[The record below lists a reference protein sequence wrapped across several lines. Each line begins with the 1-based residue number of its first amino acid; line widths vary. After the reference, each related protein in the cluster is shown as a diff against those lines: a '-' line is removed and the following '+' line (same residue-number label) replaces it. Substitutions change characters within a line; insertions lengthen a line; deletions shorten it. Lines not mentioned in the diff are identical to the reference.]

1 MRIIFHSSKMHKA
14 CSSDR
19 EMIKVYGPEIGKK
32 LQQRLSELGAAPTM
46 DQIPSYA
53 RCHPLTG
60 DLKGYYA
67 VDLAH
72 PCRLIF
78 KPCTDDQV
86 LKSDGSLDISKV
98 DTIEIIRVIDYH

>member
-19 EMIKVYGPEIGKK
+19 VMIKVYGPEIGKK
-32 LQQRLSELGAAPTM
+32 LQQRLFELAAAPTM
-46 DQIPSYA
+46 DLIPPHLK
-53 RCHPLTG
+53 CHPLTS

-67 VDLAH
+67 VHLAQ
-72 PCRLIF
+72 PYRLIF
-78 KPCTDDQV
+78 KPCSDDQA
-86 LKSDGSLDISKV
+86 LKSDGSLDLSMV